1 MADKIHLPES
11 ASGTAEQNAGV
22 DPGGARGRRKLAQG
36 TVGLT
41 KFIQG
46 LLFLLA
52 AGTGIEFGGHDSGQ
66 NSALEDPSVFAQPQ
80 IFFSSTE
87 PDVNARIE

>member
-1 MADKIHLPES
+1 MP
-11 ASGTAEQNAGV
+11 ASIQAE
-22 DPGGARGRRKLAQG
+22 PGGEENWPRAR
-36 TVGLT
+36 
-41 KFIQG
+41 FIQG

-66 NSALEDPSVFAQPQ
+66 NSELEDPSVFAQPQ

-87 PDVNARIE
+87 PDVNTRIE

>member
-11 ASGTAEQNAGV
+11 ASGAAEQNAGV
-22 DPGGARGRRKLAQG
+22 NPSRARGRREMAQG

-41 KFIQG
+41 KFIQRS
-46 LLFLLA
+46 LLLLA
-52 AGTGIEFGGHDSGQ
+52 MGTSVEFGGHHSGQ
-66 NSALEDPSVFAQPQ
+66 NSTLEDPSIFAEPKV
-80 IFFSSTE
+80 FFSSAE